1 MNHPTTMPTWPATR
15 LRQKRFLLL
24 SPNNVLFTELK
35 QLLLPQGYSMSQ
47 AHNIAEAL
55 DMLAMLRFD
64 LLLLDSSLLHSNIA
78 IAEQIT
84 NLVRVAQTALLIIQT
99 ETEADASIDRAAF
112 QLGSISGWIDY
123 PHLAQELLPSIE
135 HCLQHRH
142 LLTLP
147 PEQSSNAAV
156 LDTQILTRIIRNT
169 TPELLSL
176 FLSEFMQEMQQR
188 QQQINHF
195 FQQQD
200 WSKLRYEAH
209 ALKGLTGNFGAM
221 QLYEL
226 AAQLEHYAHQLNGSA
241 LANLVIQMNRLVE
254 QTLEAVKEYLDDAK

>member
-1 MNHPTTMPTWPATR
+1 MNHPTTMPAWPATR

-35 QLLLPQGYSMSQ
+35 QLLLPQGYSVSQ
-47 AHNIAEAL
+47 AHNIAEAH

-64 LLLLDSSLLHSNIA
+64 LLLLDSCLLHTNIA
-78 IAEQIT
+78 ITEQIT
-84 NLVRVAQTALLIIQT
+84 SLVRTAQTALLIIQT
-99 ETEADASIDRAAF
+99 ETDADASIDHAVF
-112 QLGSISGWIDY
+112 TLNSISGWVNY
-123 PHLAQELLPSIE
+123 GCLAQELLPRIE

-142 LLTLP
+142 LLTPP
-147 PEQSSNAAV
+147 PEQSHNAALLDEQV
-156 LDTQILTRIIRNT
+156 LSRITRNT

-176 FLSEFMQEMQQR
+176 FLSEFTQEMGQR
-188 QQQINHF
+188 QQQINQF
-195 FQQQD
+195 FQQQE

-209 ALKGLTGNFGAM
+209 ALKGIAGNFGAM

-226 AAQLEHYAHQLNGSA
+226 AAQLEHYAQQLNGSA

-254 QTLEAVKEYLDDAK
+254 QTVEAVTLYLNRR